1 MCNEIDYEM
10 MRKYL
15 AKPKQK
21 EPRKKEP
28 EKQILEAMTT

>member
-10 MRKYL
+10 IEEYL

-21 EPRKKEP
+21 EP
-28 EKQILEAMTT
+28 EKQVLEAIVP